1 MFRPSTPTEQSAV
14 TRTSRRVLDFSESG
28 EEEQNNVERHTS
40 STDTPASPTYE
51 YTRQADAL
59 ALAFNVYTP
68 SNHVSTPVYRQ
79 RSVCRHR
86 SRRSRCVEAP
96 IEGFGYSGL
105 ASASLNTFN
114 TLTARGL
121 HSNVVTTPTHE
132 ATIIRMQ

>member
-1 MFRPSTPTEQSAV
+1 MFCPSPTTEQSAV
-14 TRTSRRVLDFSESG
+14 RRVLDFSESG
-28 EEEQNNVERHTS
+28 EEEKNNVKRHTL

-51 YTRQADAL
+51 HTRQVDAL
-59 ALAFNVYTP
+59 ALALNVGDYTP
-68 SNHVSTPVYRQ
+68 TNHVSTPVYRQ

-86 SRRSRCVEAP
+86 CRRTRCVEVP

-105 ASASLNTFN
+105 ASAPLNTFN

-121 HSNVVTTPTHE
+121 HSNAVTNPTHE